1 MPTLQGK
8 YKVPHF
14 DTKGEANNYF
24 VELGVPVM
32 FLYAS
37 FYWENMTYFGMG
49 PKKNA
54 NGKLS
59 VTFPLGKK
67 RMAGIAASDIGK
79 VAYGIFNAG
88 KEMVGKSIGAA
99 GDQIDCNEMA
109 RILSTA
115 LGKEVVYNEVSP
127 DQYRS
132 FGFQGAD
139 DLGIMFQFYR
149 YFDEVCNGVRDVSVS
164 RKFNPELQ
172 SFREWISQNV
182 NKLPLE

>member
-1 MPTLQGK
+1 MIRINLFLIT
-8 YKVPHF
+8 
-14 DTKGEANNYF
+14 
-24 VELGVPVM
+24 

-37 FYWENMTYFGMG
+37 FYWENMIYFGMG
-49 PKKNA
+49 PKKNT

-67 RMAGIAASDIGK
+67 KIAGVAASDIGK
-79 VAYGIFNAG
+79 VAYGIFRNG
-88 KEMVGKSIGAA
+88 QEMIGKSVGAA

-115 LGKEVVYNEVSP
+115 LGKEVVYNEVTP

-139 DLGIMFQFYR
+139 DLGNMFQFYR
-149 YFDEVCNGVRDVSVS
+149 DFDYVCNSIRDVGIS
-164 RKFNPELQ
+164 RQLNPELQ
-172 SFREWISQNV
+172 SFREWVSRNV
-182 NKLPLE
+182 DKLPLE